1 MAIFI
6 KGFKFNA
13 PVIFRKEEMSQIK
26 LQFYTKGEMV
36 INRDIENYIIRSDE
50 KIMRQDVIGSI
61 LIINE
66 MLGENPPKEVE
77 NIPLY
82 VSNGAFVENTE
93 KHLNRIINV
102 YKSIEKG
109 SSQEEIIRNIYRA
122 SSPLIALETL
132 TNSTMS
138 FIAQYTGIKGNNAT
152 FGNTSISSVYALKE
166 ASIALQTAPMAIV
179 NSSNCAGDYS
189 YLTNSSVLGY
199 DEEWK
204 ESTGVACLLLGSQ
217 QNDNR
222 TSLARITLVKNS
234 FNIPNLESKDIER
247 SWSELIPDTD
257 ADAIICSGAYSEKEN
272 QLDIDYCKKYNSK
285 VYSHFSS
292 YGNLGPSNVFFG
304 IIKALEFIQKGSNI
318 IDVIDRDVFGRESI
332 IRVEKC

>member
-1 MAIFI
+1 
-6 KGFKFNA
+6 
-13 PVIFRKEEMSQIK
+13 
-26 LQFYTKGEMV
+26 MV
-36 INRDIENYIIRSDE
+36 
-50 KIMRQDVIGSI
+50 
-61 LIINE
+61 L
-66 MLGENPPKEVE
+66 L
-77 NIPLY
+77 L
-82 VSNGAFVENTE
+82 

-122 SSPLIALETL
+122 SSPFIALETL
-132 TNSTMS
+132 TNSNMS
-138 FIAQYTGIKGNNAT
+138 FIAQYTGIKGDNAT
-152 FGNTSISSVYALKE
+152 FGNTSISSVYALQE

-217 QNDNR
+217 QND
-222 TSLARITLVKNS
+222 
-234 FNIPNLESKDIER
+234 IPNLESKDIER

-257 ADAIICSGAYSEKEN
+257 ADAIICSVAYSEKEN

>member
-6 KGFKFNA
+6 KGFNFIA

-26 LQFYTKGEMV
+26 LHFYTRGEMV

-66 MLGENPPKEVE
+66 MLGENTPKEVE

-109 SSQEEIIRNIYRA
+109 LSQEEIIRNIYRV
-122 SSPLIALETL
+122 SPPLIALETL

-152 FGNTSISSVYALKE
+152 FGNTSISSVYALQE
-166 ASIALQTAPMAIV
+166 ASIALQTTPMVIV
-179 NSSNCAGDYS
+179 NSSNCAGAYS

-234 FNIPNLESKDIER
+234 FNIPNLESKGIER
-247 SWSELIPDTD
+247 AWSELIPDTD

-272 QLDIDYCKKYNSK
+272 QLDIDYCKKHNSN